1 MYYLD
6 NVENRSNEFKYTFSL
21 PSKEQIKNLR
31 PGELVKLI
39 FTEDGISERMWV
51 KITDIMIDDVDNC
64 NRDNSSNNNNS
75 CNNSDSEHVIQFED
89 HKDINQIENYRF
101 FGNLDNKP
109 FTLKSI
115 VLGDKVEFHYYNI
128 LSIFNQSNQCTP
140 IVGGLPSELKQ
151 MLDQRCLVSNL
162 VASDKQPAGYIF
174 REDPTFH
181 LDSGWRIFQ
190 GDESD
195 EYMKDRTNFQTIALG
210 SVLNIDDSILP
221 ILSSPPDHYYEY
233 DTKSRQ
239 WKELVN

>member
-1 MYYLD
+1 MYILD

-51 KITDIMIDDVDNC
+51 KITDIIIDDMIDNC
-64 NRDNSSNNNNS
+64 NIDNNNN
-75 CNNSDSEHVIQFED
+75 NNLIQFED
-89 HKDINQIENYRF
+89 HKDINHIENYRF
-101 FGNLDNKP
+101 IGNLDNKP

-115 VLGDKVEFHYYNI
+115 ALGDRVEFHYYNI

-140 IVGGLPSELKQ
+140 IVDRLSSELKQ

-162 VASDKQPAGYIF
+162 IASDKQHAGYIF

-221 ILSSPPDHYYEY
+221 ILSSPPDHYYEF

-239 WKELVN
+239 WKELVH